1 MLTAAE
7 DHGRTVRFRYK
18 LSGFDA
24 KHGIAFAGGA
34 RLHPR
39 YCTS

>member
-1 MLTAAE
+1 MPPAAE
-7 DHGRTVRFRYK
+7 PHGCTVRFRYK

-24 KHGIAFAGGA
+24 KHDVALAVGDP
-34 RLHPR
+34 LHPR